1 MDEGGRLEAAR
12 CASRCEAQSNSACA
26 DRHLRLPANALEL
39 LEDRQWIVAE
49 MVAHEQRRLRQ
60 YIQGDEAVRR
70 TARVQLAY
78 LWEGMADGSENIA
91 LPANGYF
98 YDELPLRVRTI
109 DFSKPNGEFS
119 IQLAPTMIN
128 SKKEAI
134 VFKPAKISFAS
145 TEKTIEV
152 DLQHAG
158 GKDHFVLDREFPFL
172 FREWN
177 AADGSHLKLKRSL
190 KIDYWNYNKPGDRE
204 RALKDPAL
212 RHPD

>member
-1 MDEGGRLEAAR
+1 MDTIESKTSGLL
-12 CASRCEAQSNSACA
+12 S
-26 DRHLRLPANALEL
+26 RLPARLHHNAFVVRDHEVNRRFFEDL
-39 LEDRQWIVAE
+39 LGIPLVATWCEKNFSAE
-49 MVAHEQRRLRQ
+49 MQREVEFCHTF
-60 YIQGDEAVRR
+60 Y
-70 TARVQLAY
+70 
-78 LWEGMADGSENIA
+78 GMADGSENVVP
-91 LPANGYF
+91 PASGYF

-109 DFSKPNGEFS
+109 DFSKPTAGFE
-119 IQLAPTMIN
+119 IQLAPTTIN

-134 VFKPAKISFAS
+134 IFKPAKISFAS
-145 TEKTIEV
+145 REKTIEV

-172 FREWN
+172 LREWN

-204 RALKDPAL
+204 RALADPML